1 MATHTNL
8 LYFLAVPVY
17 HALSEVGRQK
27 GPRSFPLRQGGRP
40 PSLLCG
46 CRAGN
51 VEEVSF
57 SFSFSFSFISPYKV
71 DNRARMRGGG
81 GVIEEKERGRREIS
95 RKGVSRR
102 I

>member
-46 CRAGN
+46 CRADN

-57 SFSFSFSFISPYKV
+57 SFISPYEV
-71 DNRARMRGGG
+71 DNRAQMRGG